1 MVLGRDPHEKTG
13 HTRLMK
19 IALGSTLSVALI
31 IGLVVSGP
39 AGAQQ
44 SITGKWAIDKK
55 CTAPLS
61 SIIIEP
67 LGLAGEDFYCK
78 FDHVSRR
85 RDRVS
90 WRGQCN
96 FSEEGYEP
104 TTVTATLRGRRLFY
118 RFAGRGWNGPFE
130 RCAR

>member
-1 MVLGRDPHEKTG
+1 MVLGRHPHEKTG

-19 IALGSTLSVALI
+19 IALGSTVSVALI
-31 IGLVVSGP
+31 IGLGVSGP
-39 AGAQQ
+39 AGAEQ
-44 SITGKWAIDKK
+44 STRGKWAIDKK
-55 CTAPLS
+55 CSAPLS

-78 FDHVSRR
+78 FDHVSRW

-96 FSEEGYEP
+96 FSEEGYES
-104 TTVTATLRGRRLFY
+104 TTVTVTLHDRR
-118 RFAGRGWNGPFE
+118 PFLSL
-130 RCAR
+130 R